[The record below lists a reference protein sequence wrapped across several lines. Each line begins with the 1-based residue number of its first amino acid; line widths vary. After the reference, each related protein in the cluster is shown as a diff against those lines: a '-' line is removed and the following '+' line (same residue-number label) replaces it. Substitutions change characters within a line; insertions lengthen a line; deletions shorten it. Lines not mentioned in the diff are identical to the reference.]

1 MLSAKRVIIAI
12 IFGIIAGVICL
23 VLGMLKYPEAEF
35 DAVEILWVF
44 INRTLIGFVI
54 GISAWRI
61 HWVWHGIILGGI
73 VGLPFSYWMLLRGA
87 DFLNFIMVL
96 LISCFFG
103 FFIVLFTSAIFKA
116 KVKSS

>member
-23 VLGMLKYPEAEF
+23 VLGMLRVPEVEF
-35 DAVEILWVF
+35 DAVMIVWIF

-73 VGLPFSYWMLLRGA
+73 VGLPFSYWMLLQGA

-96 LISCFFG
+96 LMSCFFG
-103 FFIVLFTSAIFKA
+103 FFIELFTSAIFKA
-116 KVKSS
+116 KVKSA